1 MTKNQ
6 HQNGIIPGAGMVS
19 GPDDFSDGESAP
31 LTQDYGG
38 SQRTIVETKGWD
50 VFRNPPMKTDSNSG
64 SMANQKCLERMV
76 QIIKVIVY
84 LLVFV
89 IVLGSGVI
97 AKGTILFMTSQL
109 RQDRKML
116 YCNRQLDREN
126 QYIVT
131 LPEEERIA
139 WIWCIIIAFT
149 VPEFGTLVRSIR
161 MCIFKSWKKPQSM
174 HFLVVSIMETFHV
187 VGLALMFLAVLP
199 ELDVVKGAMLTNCV
213 CFVPGLLGL
222 LSHNKSK
229 DDSKRFVLVL
239 VDIAALAAQATSF
252 VLWPFLD
259 SSRRSLWLIPLTLIL
274 VSCGWWENY
283 VSIQS
288 RIGLIRS
295 LGRVKKE
302 MRLTRYFTY
311 MLVSVWKIMAF
322 FISSILI
329 LHIKGD
335 NVGHL
340 FSMLSSA
347 FGDHKITVTSI
358 KSINSGSLPDL
369 SEILTGDITEV
380 VNADFN
386 TPIYVLLLQIV
397 GAYFAYV
404 FGKFACKILIQGF
417 SYAFPVNLT
426 IPVSISLLIAAC
438 GLRNND
444 PCFFHGT
451 VPDYLFYESPLPNF
465 LNDFVSKQYAWVWLL
480 WLLSQTWI
488 TLHIWTPK
496 CERLAATEKLFV
508 VPMYDSLLID
518 QSMGLNRRRDDQPE
532 VKVEDLAE
540 IEKEKGDGDYET
552 IYEQTDGSTTPPSAV
567 KNSDHV
573 TRIYACATMWHE
585 NKEEMMEFLKSILR
599 LDEDQCARR
608 VAQKYLKVVDPD
620 YYEFET
626 HIFFDDAFELS
637 DHDENESQV
646 NRFVKLLV
654 GTLDEAAS
662 DVHKTRM
669 HVRAP
674 KKYPTPYGGRLV
686 WTLPGKTKMIAHL
699 KDKSKIRHRKR
710 WSQVMYMYYLL
721 GHRLMELPISVDRK
735 EVIAENTFL
744 LTLDGD
750 IDFQPA
756 AVKLLVD
763 LMKKNKNL
771 GAACGRIHP
780 VGSGPMVWYQ
790 MFEYAIG
797 HWLQKATEHMIGCVL
812 CSPGCFSLF
821 RGKALM
827 DDNVMKKYTTKSD
840 EARHYVQYDQGEDR
854 WLCTLLLQRG
864 YRVEYSAAS
873 DAYTHAPEGFNE
885 FYNQRRRWVPSTI
898 ANIMDLLMDAK
909 RTIKINDNISLPY
922 ISYQILLMGGTILGP
937 GTIFLMLVGAFVAAF
952 KIDNWTSFYYNI
964 IPILLFMIVC
974 FTCKSNVQLL
984 CAQILSTAYA
994 MIMMAVIVG
1003 TALQLGEDGIGSPSA
1018 IFLISLSSS
1027 FFIAACLHPQ
1037 EFWCIVPGIIY
1048 LLSIPSMYLL
1058 LILYSII
1065 NLNVVSWGTRE
1076 VQTKKT
1082 KKVVIAAV
1090 ISTIYAIVMTAVIIA
1105 FAINIIQESVMSPSA
1120 WFLFLMLGEFMIAGL
1135 LHPYEINCLLHGL
1148 IYYLAVPSMYVLLIT
1163 YSLCNLN
1170 NISWGTREIVTK
1182 KNNMELEQEKREAEE
1197 AKRKVKQKSLLGF
1210 LQNGAGNNDDD
1221 QGSIEIS
1228 LAGLFK
1234 CLLCTH
1240 GKPSAE
1246 KQQLVAIA
1254 ESLEQ
1259 LGKRLETIE
1268 RAVDPHSQV
1277 SGRRRPSSVGSRTA
1291 DHLGAIGE
1299 DPEDEEGSETETVT
1313 SQNTEGN
1320 RDGSNFLSR
1329 PYWLTDKGLKKGE
1342 VDVLSMQEEQFWK
1355 DLLEKYLY
1363 PIDEDKAEKARIA
1376 KDLKDLR
1383 DQSVFA
1389 FFMMNALFVLIV
1401 FLLQLNK
1408 DLLHIKWPFGIKTN
1422 VTYDHTTMETR
1433 IAADLIELRNKSVF
1447 AFLMFNALFV
1457 LIVFLLQLNKD
1468 QLHVVWPLGV
1478 KTNIT
1483 YVEETSEVHISK
1495 EYLQLEP
1502 IGLVFVFFF
1511 ALILV
1516 IQFTAM
1522 LFHRFGTLAH
1532 ILASTSLDCYKK
1544 TKDLS
1549 EEALLSKHA
1558 VDIVRDL
1565 QRLDGIEGDYE
1576 ESGSGPGRRKT
1587 IRNLEKSRRKTQA
1600 INTLDVAFRQRF
1612 FSMNEGAGL
1621 SRNMS
1626 TREAFKAFEGRRNS
1640 IMAMRRK
1647 SQMQTLGANNIYGVA
1662 GNPLGIQGRP
1672 SRSSQ
1677 ISVKDVFEGHPGATS
1692 GTGHVNAGYEG
1703 DDSPVNSLRL
1713 QNLGGSQVTW
1723 REANSNV

>member
-1 MTKNQ
+1 MSKSQ
-6 HQNGIIPGAGMVS
+6 QQNGMIGGG
-19 GPDDFSDGESAP
+19 GPVADTDDFSDGESTP
-31 LTQDYGG
+31 LTQDYGD
-38 SQRTIVETKGWD
+38 SQRTVVETKGWD
-50 VFRNPPMKTDSNSG
+50 VFRNPPPKIDSG
-64 SMANQKCLERMV
+64 SMANQRCLEMTV
-76 QIIKVIVY
+76 QITKVIVY

-89 IVLGSGVI
+89 IVLGSGVV

-109 RQDRKML
+109 RANRTIA
-116 YCNRQLDREN
+116 YCNKKLGRDRQWT
-126 QYIVT
+126 VT

-139 WIWCIIIAFT
+139 WIWCIIIAFA
-149 VPEFGTLVRSIR
+149 VPEFGTLIRSTRI
-161 MCIFKSWKKPQSM
+161 CIFKSWKKPPAS
-174 HFLVVSIMETFHV
+174 HFLLVFLMETFHV
-187 VGLALMFLAVLP
+187 TGLALMFMAVLP

-222 LSHNKSK
+222 LSRNKNK
-229 DDSKRFVLVL
+229 DESKRFVLVL
-239 VDIAALAAQATSF
+239 IDIAALAAQGTSF
-252 VLWPFLD
+252 FLWPLLD
-259 SSRRSLWLIPLTLIL
+259 SSRPSLWLIPPSLFL

-288 RIGLIRS
+288 PIGFVRA

-311 MLVSVWKIMAF
+311 MFISVWKIVAF
-322 FISSILI
+322 FISTLLI
-329 LHIKGD
+329 LHVKGET
-335 NVGHL
+335 VGHL
-340 FSMLSSA
+340 FTMLSDA
-347 FGDHKITVTSI
+347 FGSHDIMAWTQRAEATDKITDVADILDIGDTVPVP
-358 KSINSGSLPDL
+358 GSVD
-369 SEILTGDITEV
+369 
-380 VNADFN
+380 
-386 TPIYVLLLQIV
+386 TPIYVLLLQIF
-397 GAYFAYV
+397 GAYFTYI

-438 GLRNND
+438 GLRNTD
-444 PCFFHGT
+444 PCIFQGT
-451 VPDYLFYESPLPNF
+451 IPDYLFYESPPTHF
-465 LNDFVSKQYAWVWLL
+465 INDFVSKQYAWVWLL

-488 TLHIWTPK
+488 TLHVWTPK

-508 VPMYDSLLID
+508 VPMYNSLLID
-518 QSMGLNRRRDDQPE
+518 QSMGLNRKRDDQPE

-552 IYEQTDGSTTPPSAV
+552 IYEQTDGTTTPPSAV
-567 KNSDHV
+567 KSSDHV

-637 DHDENESQV
+637 DHDENEQQV

-662 DVHKTRM
+662 DVHQTRM

-735 EVIAENTFL
+735 EVIAENTYL

-827 DDNVMKKYTTKSD
+827 DDNVMKKYTTRSD

-964 IPILLFMIVC
+964 IPILFFMLVC
-974 FTCKSNVQLL
+974 FTCKASIQLL
-984 CAQILSTAYA
+984 CAQILSTGYA

-1076 VQTKKT
+1076 VQVKKT
-1082 KKVVIAAV
+1082 KK
-1090 ISTIYAIVMTAVIIA
+1090 
-1105 FAINIIQESVMSPSA
+1105 
-1120 WFLFLMLGEFMIAGL
+1120 
-1135 LHPYEINCLLHGL
+1135 
-1148 IYYLAVPSMYVLLIT
+1148 
-1163 YSLCNLN
+1163 
-1170 NISWGTREIVTK
+1170 
-1182 KNNMELEQEKREAEE
+1182 ELEQEKKEAEE
-1197 AKRKVKQKSLLGF
+1197 AKRKAKQKSLLGF
-1210 LQNGAGNNDDD
+1210 LQSGVGSNDDEE
-1221 QGSIEIS
+1221 GSIEIS
-1228 LAGLFK
+1228 LSGLFK
-1234 CLLCTH
+1234 CMFCTH
-1240 GKPSAE
+1240 GQTSNE

-1259 LGKRLETIE
+1259 VSKRLEVIE
-1268 RAVDPHSQV
+1268 RAVDPHGVTS
-1277 SGRRRPSSVGSRTA
+1277 RRRASSVGSRTA

-1299 DPEDEEGSETETVT
+1299 DPAEDQDCHSEAETVT

-1320 RDGSNFLSR
+1320 REANNFLSR
-1329 PYWLTDKGLKKGE
+1329 PYWLSDEGLKKGE
-1342 VDVLSMQEEQFWK
+1342 IDVLSLQEELFWK

-1408 DLLHIKWPFGIKTN
+1408 DLLHVKWPFGIKTN
-1422 VTYDHTTMETR
+1422 ITYDDH
-1433 IAADLIELRNKSVF
+1433 S
-1447 AFLMFNALFV
+1447 
-1457 LIVFLLQLNKD
+1457 Q
-1468 QLHVVWPLGV
+1468 
-1478 KTNIT
+1478 
-1483 YVEETSEVHISK
+1483 EVHITK

-1522 LFHRFGTLAH
+1522 LFHRFGTFAH
-1532 ILASTSLDCYKK
+1532 ILASTSLDWYCCKK

-1558 VDIVRDL
+1558 VEIVRDL
-1565 QRLDGIEGDYE
+1565 QRLDGMEGDYE
-1576 ESGSGPGRRKT
+1576 EGSGSGPGRRKT

-1612 FSMNEGAGL
+1612 FSMSEGNGL
-1621 SRNMS
+1621 PRNMS
-1626 TREAFKAFEGRRNS
+1626 TRRSAKAFKAFEGRRNS

-1677 ISVKDVFEGHPGATS
+1677 ISVKDVFEGHAGHTNSAYEPDEN
-1692 GTGHVNAGYEG
+1692 TG
-1703 DDSPVNSLRL
+1703 SSLRL
-1713 QNLGGSQVTW
+1713 HNLGQSTW
-1723 REANSNV
+1723 RDANTNI

>member
-1 MTKNQ
+1 MSKNQ
-6 HQNGIIPGAGMVS
+6 QQNGMIPGGGGVAVA
-19 GPDDFSDGESAP
+19 DDFSDGESTP
-31 LTQDYGG
+31 LAQDYGD
-38 SQRTIVETKGWD
+38 SQRTVVETKGWD
-50 VFRNPPMKTDSNSG
+50 VFRNPPPKIDSG
-64 SMANQKCLERMV
+64 SMANQRCLEATV
-76 QIIKVIVY
+76 QITKVVVY

-89 IVLGSGVI
+89 IVLGSGVV

-109 RQDRKML
+109 RADRTIV
-116 YCNRQLDREN
+116 YCNRQLGRDK
-126 QYIVT
+126 QFVVT

-139 WIWCIIIAFT
+139 WIWCIIIAFA
-149 VPEFGTLVRSIR
+149 VPEFGTLIRSIR
-161 MCIFKSWKKPQSM
+161 ICIFKSWKKPPIS
-174 HFLVVSIMETFHV
+174 HFLLVFLMETFHV

-199 ELDVVKGAMLTNCV
+199 DLDVVKGAMLTNCV

-222 LSHNKSK
+222 LSRNKNK
-229 DDSKRFVLVL
+229 DESKRCVLVL
-239 VDIAALAAQATSF
+239 IDIAALAAQGTSF
-252 VLWPFLD
+252 FLWPLLD
-259 SSRRSLWLIPLTLIL
+259 SSRQSLWLIPPTLFL

-283 VSIQS
+283 VSMQS
-288 RIGLIRS
+288 PIGFVRS

-302 MRLTRYFTY
+302 LRLTRYFTY
-311 MLVSVWKIMAF
+311 MFMSVWKIVAF
-322 FISSILI
+322 FISCLLI
-329 LHIKGD
+329 LHMKGD
-335 NVGHL
+335 TVGHL
-340 FSMLSSA
+340 FSMLSTA
-347 FGDHKITVTSI
+347 FGDHKITVSMVRSETSSTI
-358 KSINSGSLPDL
+358 TDIADVLQ
-369 SEILTGDITEV
+369 IGDPISMDASVT
-380 VNADFN
+380 
-386 TPIYVLLLQIV
+386 TPIYVLLLQIF
-397 GAYFAYV
+397 GAYFAYI

-438 GLRNND
+438 GLRNGD
-444 PCFFHGT
+444 PCIFHGT
-451 VPDYLFYESPLPNF
+451 IPDYLFYESPPQYF

-488 TLHIWTPK
+488 TLHVWTPK
-496 CERLAATEKLFV
+496 CERLASTEKLFV
-508 VPMYDSLLID
+508 MPMYDSLLID
-518 QSMGLNRRRDDQPE
+518 QSMGLNRKRDDQPE

-567 KNSDHV
+567 KSSDHV

-626 HIFFDDAFELS
+626 HIFFDDAYELS

-662 DVHKTRM
+662 DVHQTRM

-735 EVIAENTFL
+735 EVIAENTYL

-827 DDNVMKKYTTKSD
+827 DDNVMKKYTTRSD

-964 IPILLFMIVC
+964 IPILLFMIIC
-974 FTCKSNVQLL
+974 FTCKS
-984 CAQILSTAYA
+984 
-994 MIMMAVIVG
+994 
-1003 TALQLGEDGIGSPSA
+1003 
-1018 IFLISLSSS
+1018 
-1027 FFIAACLHPQ
+1027 
-1037 EFWCIVPGIIY
+1037 
-1048 LLSIPSMYLL
+1048 SI
-1058 LILYSII
+1058 
-1065 NLNVVSWGTRE
+1065 
-1076 VQTKKT
+1076 Q
-1082 KKVVIAAV
+1082 
-1090 ISTIYAIVMTAVIIA
+1090 
-1105 FAINIIQESVMSPSA
+1105 
-1120 WFLFLMLGEFMIAGL
+1120 
-1135 LHPYEINCLLHGL
+1135 
-1148 IYYLAVPSMYVLLIT
+1148 
-1163 YSLCNLN
+1163 
-1170 NISWGTREIVTK
+1170 
-1182 KNNMELEQEKREAEE
+1182 ELEQEKKEAEE
-1197 AKRKVKQKSLLGF
+1197 AKRKAKQKSLLGF
-1210 LQNGAGNNDDD
+1210 LQNGVGSNDDEE
-1221 QGSIEIS
+1221 GSIEIS

-1234 CLLCTH
+1234 CMFCTH
-1240 GKPSAE
+1240 GQTSNE

-1254 ESLEQ
+1254 ESLEH
-1259 LGKRLETIE
+1259 LGKRLEGIE
-1268 RAVDPHSQV
+1268 RGLDPHGAGN
-1277 SGRRRPSSVGSRTA
+1277 SGRRRASSVGSRTA

-1299 DPEDEEGSETETVT
+1299 DPAEDQDCQSDTETVT

-1320 RDGSNFLSR
+1320 REGSNFLSR
-1329 PYWLTDKGLKKGE
+1329 PYWLSDDGLKKGE
-1342 VDVLSMQEEQFWK
+1342 VDVLSLQEELFWK

-1376 KDLKDLR
+1376 
-1383 DQSVFA
+1383 
-1389 FFMMNALFVLIV
+1389 
-1401 FLLQLNK
+1401 
-1408 DLLHIKWPFGIKTN
+1408 G
-1422 VTYDHTTMETR
+1422 
-1433 IAADLIELRNKSVF
+1433 DLIELRNKSVF
-1447 AFLMFNALFV
+1447 AFFMFNALFV

-1483 YVEETSEVHISK
+1483 FIEETSEVHITK

-1522 LFHRFGTLAH
+1522 LFHRFGTFAH
-1532 ILASTSLDCYKK
+1532 ILASTSLDWYCCKK

-1558 VDIVRDL
+1558 VEIVRDL
-1565 QRLDGIEGDYE
+1565 QRLDGMEGDYE
-1576 ESGSGPGRRKT
+1576 EGSGSGPGRRKT

-1612 FSMNEGAGL
+1612 FSMSEGNGL
-1621 SRNMS
+1621 PRNMS
-1626 TREAFKAFEGRRNS
+1626 TRRSAKAFKAFEGRRNS
-1640 IMAMRRK
+1640 IMAQRRK

-1677 ISVKDVFEGHPGATS
+1677 ISVKDVFEGHAGHANSAYEPDEN
-1692 GTGHVNAGYEG
+1692 TG
-1703 DDSPVNSLRL
+1703 SSLRL
-1713 QNLGGSQVTW
+1713 QNLGQSTW
-1723 REANSNV
+1723 REANTNI

>member
-1 MTKNQ
+1 M
-6 HQNGIIPGAGMVS
+6 A
-19 GPDDFSDGESAP
+19 DDFSDGESTP
-31 LTQDYGG
+31 LAQDYGD
-38 SQRTIVETKGWD
+38 SQRTVVETKGWD
-50 VFRNPPMKTDSNSG
+50 VFRNPPPKIDSG
-64 SMANQKCLERMV
+64 SMANQRCLEATV
-76 QIIKVIVY
+76 QITKVVVY

-89 IVLGSGVI
+89 IVLGSGVV

-109 RQDRKML
+109 RADRTIVH
-116 YCNRQLDREN
+116 CNRQLGRDK
-126 QYIVT
+126 QFVVT

-139 WIWCIIIAFT
+139 WIWCIIIAFA
-149 VPEFGTLVRSIR
+149 VPEFGTLIRSIR
-161 MCIFKSWKKPQSM
+161 ICIFKSWKKPPIS
-174 HFLVVSIMETFHV
+174 HFLLVFLMETFHV

-199 ELDVVKGAMLTNCV
+199 DLDVVKGAMLTNCV

-222 LSHNKSK
+222 LSRNKNK
-229 DDSKRFVLVL
+229 DESKRCVLVL
-239 VDIAALAAQATSF
+239 IDIAALAAQGTSF
-252 VLWPFLD
+252 FLWPLLD
-259 SSRRSLWLIPLTLIL
+259 SSRQSLWLIPPTLFL

-283 VSIQS
+283 VSMQS
-288 RIGLIRS
+288 PIGFVRS

-302 MRLTRYFTY
+302 LRLTRYFTY
-311 MLVSVWKIMAF
+311 MFMSVWKIMAF
-322 FISSILI
+322 FISCLLI
-329 LHIKGD
+329 LHMKGD
-335 NVGHL
+335 TVGHL
-340 FSMLSSA
+340 FSMLSTA
-347 FGDHKITVTSI
+347 FGDHKITVSMVRSETSSTI
-358 KSINSGSLPDL
+358 TDIADVLQ
-369 SEILTGDITEV
+369 IGDPISMDASVT
-380 VNADFN
+380 
-386 TPIYVLLLQIV
+386 TPIYVLLLQIF
-397 GAYFAYV
+397 GAYFAYI

-438 GLRNND
+438 GLRNGD
-444 PCFFHGT
+444 PCIFHGT
-451 VPDYLFYESPLPNF
+451 IPDYLFYESPPQYF

-488 TLHIWTPK
+488 TLHVWTPK
-496 CERLAATEKLFV
+496 CERLASTEKLFV
-508 VPMYDSLLID
+508 MPMYDSLLID
-518 QSMGLNRRRDDQPE
+518 QSMGLNRKRDDQPE

-567 KNSDHV
+567 KSSDHV

-626 HIFFDDAFELS
+626 HIFFDDAYELS

-662 DVHKTRM
+662 DVHQTRM

-735 EVIAENTFL
+735 EVIAENTYL

-827 DDNVMKKYTTKSD
+827 DDNVMKKYTTRSD

-964 IPILLFMIVC
+964 IPILLFMIIC
-974 FTCKSNVQLL
+974 FTCKSNIQVIVALL
-984 CAQILSTAYA
+984 LSTAYGLI
-994 MIMMAVIVG
+994 MIAVIVG
-1003 TALQLGEDGIGSPSA
+1003 IAISIVQDGVLSPSA
-1018 IFLISLSSS
+1018 MFLI
-1027 FFIAACLHPQ
+1027 
-1037 EFWCIVPGIIY
+1037 
-1048 LLSIPSMYLL
+1048 L
-1058 LILYSII
+1058 LIGQL
-1065 NLNVVSWGTRE
+1065 
-1076 VQTKKT
+1076 
-1082 KKVVIAAV
+1082 VI
-1090 ISTIYAIVMTAVIIA
+1090 T
-1105 FAINIIQESVMSPSA
+1105 
-1120 WFLFLMLGEFMIAGL
+1120 GL
-1135 LHPYEINCLLHGL
+1135 LHPVEFLCLIHS
-1148 IYYLAVPSMYVLLIT
+1148 IMYFVTVPSMYVLLII
-1163 YSLCNLN
+1163 YAVFNLN
-1170 NISWGTREIVTK
+1170 DITWGTREVKAK
-1182 KNNMELEQEKREAEE
+1182 KTAAELEQEKKEAEE
-1197 AKRKVKQKSLLGF
+1197 AKRKTKQKSLLGF
-1210 LQNGAGNNDDD
+1210 LQNGVGSNDDEE
-1221 QGSIEIS
+1221 GSIEIS

-1234 CLLCTH
+1234 CMFCTH
-1240 GKPSAE
+1240 GQTSNE

-1254 ESLEQ
+1254 ESLEH
-1259 LGKRLETIE
+1259 LGKRLEGIE
-1268 RAVDPHSQV
+1268 RGLDPHGAGN
-1277 SGRRRPSSVGSRTA
+1277 SGRRRASSVGSRTA

-1299 DPEDEEGSETETVT
+1299 DPAEDQDCHSDTETVT

-1320 RDGSNFLSR
+1320 REGSNFLSR
-1329 PYWLTDKGLKKGE
+1329 PYWLSDDGLKKGE
-1342 VDVLSMQEEQFWK
+1342 VDVLSLQEELFWK

-1389 FFMMNALFVLIV
+1389 FFMLNALFVLIV

-1408 DLLHIKWPFGIKTN
+1408 DLLHVKWPFGIKTN
-1422 VTYDHTTMETR
+1422 ITYDE
-1433 IAADLIELRNKSVF
+1433 SS
-1447 AFLMFNALFV
+1447 
-1457 LIVFLLQLNKD
+1457 Q
-1468 QLHVVWPLGV
+1468 
-1478 KTNIT
+1478 
-1483 YVEETSEVHISK
+1483 EVHITK

-1522 LFHRFGTLAH
+1522 LFHRFGTFAH
-1532 ILASTSLDCYKK
+1532 ILASTSLDWYCCKK

-1558 VDIVRDL
+1558 VEIVRDL
-1565 QRLDGIEGDYE
+1565 QRLDGMEGDYE
-1576 ESGSGPGRRKT
+1576 EGSGSGPGRRKT

-1612 FSMNEGAGL
+1612 FSMSEGNGL
-1621 SRNMS
+1621 PRNMS
-1626 TREAFKAFEGRRNS
+1626 TRRSAKAFKAFEGRRNS
-1640 IMAMRRK
+1640 IMAQRRK

-1677 ISVKDVFEGHPGATS
+1677 ISVKDVFEGHAGHANSAYEPDEN
-1692 GTGHVNAGYEG
+1692 TG
-1703 DDSPVNSLRL
+1703 SSLRL
-1713 QNLGGSQVTW
+1713 QNLGQSTW
-1723 REANSNV
+1723 REANTNI

>member
-1 MTKNQ
+1 MSKNQ
-6 HQNGIIPGAGMVS
+6 QPNGMIPGGDAVVGA
-19 GPDDFSDGESAP
+19 DDFSDGESTP
-31 LTQDYGG
+31 LTQDYGD
-38 SQRTIVETKGWD
+38 SQRTVVETKGWD
-50 VFRNPPMKTDSNSG
+50 VFRNPPPKIDSG
-64 SMANQKCLERMV
+64 SMANQRCLEVTV
-76 QIIKVIVY
+76 QITKMIVY

-89 IVLGSGVI
+89 IVLGSGVV

-109 RQDRKML
+109 RANRTIV
-116 YCNRQLDREN
+116 YCNRKLGRDKQWMA
-126 QYIVT
+126 T

-139 WIWCIIIAFT
+139 WIWCIIIAFA
-149 VPEFGTLVRSIR
+149 VPEFGTLIRSIR
-161 MCIFKSWKKPQSM
+161 ICIFKSWKKPPVS
-174 HFLVVSIMETFHV
+174 HFLLVFLMETFHV
-187 VGLALMFLAVLP
+187 AGLALMFMAVLP

-222 LSHNKSK
+222 LSRNKNK
-229 DDSKRFVLVL
+229 DESKRFVLVL
-239 VDIAALAAQATSF
+239 IDIAALAAQGTSF
-252 VLWPFLD
+252 FLWPLLD
-259 SSRRSLWLIPLTLIL
+259 SSRPSLWLIPPSLFL

-283 VSIQS
+283 VSMQS
-288 RIGLIRS
+288 PIGFVRS

-311 MLVSVWKIMAF
+311 MFIPLWKIVAF
-322 FISSILI
+322 IICSMLI
-329 LHIKGD
+329 LHIKGQT
-335 NVGHL
+335 VGHL
-340 FSMLSSA
+340 FTMLSDA
-347 FGDHKITVTSI
+347 FGSHDIMVSAVRFDATDRITDI
-358 KSINSGSLPDL
+358 ADIL
-369 SEILTGDITEV
+369 EIGDKEPVPAST
-380 VNADFN
+380 D
-386 TPIYVLLLQIV
+386 TPIYVLLLQIF
-397 GAYFAYV
+397 GAYFTYV

-438 GLRNND
+438 GLRNDD
-444 PCFFHGT
+444 PCIFQDT
-451 VPDYLFYESPLPNF
+451 IPYYLFYESPPSHF

-488 TLHIWTPK
+488 TLHVWTPK

-508 VPMYDSLLID
+508 VPMYNSLLID
-518 QSMGLNRRRDDQPE
+518 QSMGLNRKRDDQPE

-567 KNSDHV
+567 KSSDHV

-662 DVHKTRM
+662 DVHQTRM

-735 EVIAENTFL
+735 EVIAENTYL

-827 DDNVMKKYTTKSD
+827 DDNVMKKYTTKSE

-964 IPILLFMIVC
+964 IPILLFVIVC
-974 FTCKSNVQLL
+974 FTCK
-984 CAQILSTAYA
+984 A
-994 MIMMAVIVG
+994 
-1003 TALQLGEDGIGSPSA
+1003 
-1018 IFLISLSSS
+1018 
-1027 FFIAACLHPQ
+1027 
-1037 EFWCIVPGIIY
+1037 
-1048 LLSIPSMYLL
+1048 
-1058 LILYSII
+1058 
-1065 NLNVVSWGTRE
+1065 
-1076 VQTKKT
+1076 
-1082 KKVVIAAV
+1082 
-1090 ISTIYAIVMTAVIIA
+1090 
-1105 FAINIIQESVMSPSA
+1105 NIQ
-1120 WFLFLMLGEFMIAGL
+1120 
-1135 LHPYEINCLLHGL
+1135 
-1148 IYYLAVPSMYVLLIT
+1148 
-1163 YSLCNLN
+1163 
-1170 NISWGTREIVTK
+1170 
-1182 KNNMELEQEKREAEE
+1182 ELEQEKKEAEE
-1197 AKRKVKQKSLLGF
+1197 AKRKAKQKSLLGF
-1210 LQNGAGNNDDD
+1210 LQNGVGSNDDEE
-1221 QGSIEIS
+1221 GSIEIS

-1234 CLLCTH
+1234 CMFCTH
-1240 GKPSAE
+1240 GQTSNE

-1259 LGKRLETIE
+1259 VGKRLEVIE
-1268 RAVDPHSQV
+1268 RAVDPHGVTS
-1277 SGRRRPSSVGSRTA
+1277 RRRASSVGSRTA

-1299 DPEDEEGSETETVT
+1299 DPAEDQDCQSEAETVT

-1320 RDGSNFLSR
+1320 REGSNFLSR
-1329 PYWLTDKGLKKGE
+1329 PYWLSDEGLKKGE
-1342 VDVLSMQEEQFWK
+1342 IDVLSLQEEQFWK

-1376 KDLKDLR
+1376 
-1383 DQSVFA
+1383 
-1389 FFMMNALFVLIV
+1389 
-1401 FLLQLNK
+1401 
-1408 DLLHIKWPFGIKTN
+1408 
-1422 VTYDHTTMETR
+1422 
-1433 IAADLIELRNKSVF
+1433 ADLIELRNKSVF
-1447 AFLMFNALFV
+1447 AFFMFNALFV

-1478 KTNIT
+1478 RTNIT
-1483 YVEETSEVHISK
+1483 YIEETSEVHVTK

-1522 LFHRFGTLAH
+1522 LFHRFGTFAH
-1532 ILASTSLDCYKK
+1532 ILASTSLDWYCCKK

-1558 VDIVRDL
+1558 VEIVRDL
-1565 QRLDGIEGDYE
+1565 QRLDGMEGDYE
-1576 ESGSGPGRRKT
+1576 EGSGSGPGRRKT

-1600 INTLDVAFRQRF
+1600 INTLDVAFRRRF
-1612 FSMNEGAGL
+1612 FNDGNGL
-1621 SRNMS
+1621 PRNMS
-1626 TREAFKAFEGRRNS
+1626 TRRSAKAFKAFEGRRNS

-1677 ISVKDVFEGHPGATS
+1677 ISVKDVFEGHANSAYEPDEN
-1692 GTGHVNAGYEG
+1692 TG
-1703 DDSPVNSLRL
+1703 SSLRL
-1713 QNLGGSQVTW
+1713 HNLGQSTW
-1723 REANSNV
+1723 REANTNI

>member
-1 MTKNQ
+1 MTGVAFSPIDRMSKNQ
-6 HQNGIIPGAGMVS
+6 QQNGMIPGGGA
-19 GPDDFSDGESAP
+19 DDFSDGESTP
-31 LTQDYGG
+31 LTQDYGD
-38 SQRTIVETKGWD
+38 SQRTVVETKGWD
-50 VFRNPPMKTDSNSG
+50 VFRNPPPKIDSG
-64 SMANQKCLERMV
+64 SMANQRCLEMTV
-76 QIIKVIVY
+76 QITKVVVY
-84 LLVFV
+84 FLVFV
-89 IVLGSGVI
+89 IVLGSSAV

-109 RQDRKML
+109 RSNRSID
-116 YCNRQLDREN
+116 YCNRQLGREK
-126 QYIVT
+126 QFIAT

-139 WIWCIIIAFT
+139 WIWCIIIAFA
-149 VPEFGTLVRSIR
+149 VPEFGTLIRSIR
-161 MCIFKSWKKPQSM
+161 ICIFKSWKKPPPS
-174 HFLVVSIMETFHV
+174 HFLIVFLMETFHV
-187 VGLALMFLAVLP
+187 VGLALMFMAVLP
-199 ELDVVKGAMLTNCV
+199 DLDVVKGAMLTNCV

-222 LSHNKSK
+222 LSRNKNK
-229 DDSKRFVLVL
+229 DESKRFVLVL
-239 VDIAALAAQATSF
+239 IDIAALAAQGTSF
-252 VLWPFLD
+252 FLWPLLD
-259 SSRRSLWLIPLTLIL
+259 SSRPSLWLIPPALFL

-283 VSIQS
+283 ISMQS
-288 RIGLIRS
+288 PIGFVRS

-302 MRLTRYFTY
+302 LKLTRYFTY
-311 MLVSVWKIMAF
+311 MFISVWKIVAF
-322 FISSILI
+322 FISTLLI
-329 LHIKGD
+329 LYMKGD
-335 NVGHL
+335 TVGHL
-340 FSMLSSA
+340 FTMLSSA
-347 FGDHKITVTSI
+347 FGSHQITVSQVRFDTSSRI
-358 KSINSGSLPDL
+358 TDIADVLETGEK
-369 SEILTGDITEV
+369 ILRP
-380 VNADFN
+380 ADTI
-386 TPIYVLLLQIV
+386 TPIYVLLLQIF
-397 GAYFAYV
+397 GAYFAYI

-438 GLRNND
+438 GLRNGD

-451 VPDYLFYESPLPNF
+451 IPDYLFYESPPLYF

-488 TLHIWTPK
+488 TLHVWTPK

-518 QSMGLNRRRDDQPE
+518 QSMGLNRKRDDQPE

-552 IYEQTDGSTTPPSAV
+552 IYERTDGSTTPPSAV
-567 KNSDHV
+567 KSSDHV

-608 VAQKYLKVVDPD
+608 VTQKYLKVVDPD

-637 DHDENESQV
+637 DHNEDELQV

-662 DVHKTRM
+662 DVHQTRM
-669 HVRAP
+669 HVRAA

-735 EVIAENTFL
+735 EVIAENTYL

-827 DDNVMKKYTTKSD
+827 DDNVMKKYTTRSD

-964 IPILLFMIVC
+964 IPILLFMLIC
-974 FTCKSNVQLL
+974 FTCKANIQVFVAGIFSALYGMVMVSVFVGIAINV
-984 CAQILSTAYA
+984 
-994 MIMMAVIVG
+994 VEDG
-1003 TALQLGEDGIGSPSA
+1003 TALSPSA
-1018 IFLISLSSS
+1018 LFLMMMIGQLV
-1027 FFIAACLHPQ
+1027 IAAFMHPS
-1037 EFWCIVPGIIY
+1037 EYYCFKYIVVYIIT
-1048 LLSIPSMYLL
+1048 LPSMYLL
-1058 LILYSII
+1058 LIVYSVV
-1065 NLNVVSWGTRE
+1065 NLNDITWGTRE
-1076 VQTKKT
+1076 VKK
-1082 KKVVIAAV
+1082 KL
-1090 ISTIYAIVMTAVIIA
+1090 TA
-1105 FAINIIQESVMSPSA
+1105 
-1120 WFLFLMLGEFMIAGL
+1120 
-1135 LHPYEINCLLHGL
+1135 
-1148 IYYLAVPSMYVLLIT
+1148 
-1163 YSLCNLN
+1163 
-1170 NISWGTREIVTK
+1170 K
-1182 KNNMELEQEKREAEE
+1182 ELEQEKKEAEE
-1197 AKRKVKQKSLLGF
+1197 AKRKAKHKSLLGF
-1210 LQNGAGNNDDD
+1210 FQNGVGANDDEE
-1221 QGSIEIS
+1221 GSIEIS

-1234 CLLCTH
+1234 CMFCTH
-1240 GKPSAE
+1240 GQTSGE
-1246 KQQLVAIA
+1246 KEQLVTIG
-1254 ESLEQ
+1254 ESLDH
-1259 LGKRLETIE
+1259 LGKRLEVIE
-1268 RAVDPHSQV
+1268 RAVDPHGHASNK
-1277 SGRRRPSSVGSRTA
+1277 RRASSVGSRTA
-1291 DHLGAIGE
+1291 ATLDDIGE
-1299 DPEDEEGSETETVT
+1299 DPAEDRECHSDTETVT

-1320 RDGSNFLSR
+1320 REGNNFPSR
-1329 PYWLTDKGLKKGE
+1329 PFWLSDEGLKKGE
-1342 VDVLSMQEEQFWK
+1342 IDVLSLQEEQFWK

-1376 KDLKDLR
+1376 
-1383 DQSVFA
+1383 
-1389 FFMMNALFVLIV
+1389 
-1401 FLLQLNK
+1401 
-1408 DLLHIKWPFGIKTN
+1408 
-1422 VTYDHTTMETR
+1422 
-1433 IAADLIELRNKSVF
+1433 ADLIELRNKSVF
-1447 AFLMFNALFV
+1447 AFFMFNALFV

-1483 YVEETSEVHISK
+1483 YIEETSEVRITK

-1522 LFHRFGTLAH
+1522 LFHRFGTFAH
-1532 ILASTSLDCYKK
+1532 ILASTSLDWHCCKK

-1549 EEALLSKHA
+1549 DEALLPKDA
-1558 VDIVRDL
+1558 VEIVRDL
-1565 QRLDGIEGDYE
+1565 QRLDGMEGDYE
-1576 ESGSGPGRRKT
+1576 EGSGSGPGRRKT

-1612 FSMNEGAGL
+1612 FSMSDGNGL
-1621 SRNMS
+1621 PRNMS
-1626 TREAFKAFEGRRNS
+1626 TRRSARAFKAFEGRRNS

-1647 SQMQTLGANNIYGVA
+1647 SQMQTLGANNPYGVA

-1677 ISVKDVFEGHPGATS
+1677 ISVKDVFEGHAGHTNSAYEPDEN
-1692 GTGHVNAGYEG
+1692 TG
-1703 DDSPVNSLRL
+1703 NSLRL
-1713 QNLGGSQVTW
+1713 QNLGQKRDLPTTLSSRVQVGR
-1723 REANSNV
+1723 REAHL

>member
-1 MTKNQ
+1 MSKNQ
-6 HQNGIIPGAGMVS
+6 PQNGMLPGDAVVAGA
-19 GPDDFSDGESAP
+19 DDFSDGESTP
-31 LTQDYGG
+31 LSQDYGE
-38 SQRTIVETKGWD
+38 SQRMVVETKGWD
-50 VFRNPPMKTDSNSG
+50 VFRNPPPKIDSG
-64 SMANQKCLERMV
+64 SMANQRCLEVTV
-76 QIIKVIVY
+76 QITKVIVY

-89 IVLGSGVI
+89 IVLGSGVV

-109 RQDRKML
+109 KADRKID
-116 YCNRQLDREN
+116 YCNRQLGRDK
-126 QYIVT
+126 QFVVT

-139 WIWCIIIAFT
+139 WIWCIIIAFA
-149 VPEFGTLVRSIR
+149 VPEFGTLIRSLRI
-161 MCIFKSWKKPQSM
+161 CIFKSWKKPPIS
-174 HFLVVSIMETFHV
+174 HFLLVFLMETFHV
-187 VGLALMFLAVLP
+187 VGLALMFMAVLP
-199 ELDVVKGAMLTNCV
+199 DLDVVQGAMLTNCV

-222 LSHNKSK
+222 LSRNKNK
-229 DDSKRFVLVL
+229 EESKRFVLVL
-239 VDIAALAAQATSF
+239 IDIAALAAQGTSF
-252 VLWPFLD
+252 VLWPLLD
-259 SSRRSLWLIPLTLIL
+259 SSKPSLWLIGPALFL

-283 VSIQS
+283 VSMQS
-288 RIGLIRS
+288 PIGFVRS

-302 MRLTRYFTY
+302 LRLTRYFTY
-311 MLVSVWKIMAF
+311 LFVSAWKIVGF
-322 FISSILI
+322 FISALLI
-329 LHIKGD
+329 LYVKGET
-335 NVGHL
+335 VGHL
-340 FSMLSSA
+340 FTMLSSA
-347 FGDHKITVTSI
+347 FGNHKIMVSKI
-358 KSINSGSLPDL
+358 RPD
-369 SEILTGDITEV
+369 SSSRITDISDVIEIGDKIPIDASV
-380 VNADFN
+380 N
-386 TPIYVLLLQIV
+386 TPIYVLLLQIF
-397 GAYFAYV
+397 GAYFAYI

-426 IPVSISLLIAAC
+426 IPVSISFLIAAC
-438 GLRNND
+438 GLRNGD
-444 PCFFHGT
+444 PCIFHGT
-451 VPDYLFYESPLPNF
+451 FPDYLFYESPPPYF

-488 TLHIWTPK
+488 TLHVWTPK

-508 VPMYDSLLID
+508 VPMYNSLLID
-518 QSMGLNRRRDDQPE
+518 QSMGLNRKRDDQPE

-552 IYEQTDGSTTPPSAV
+552 IYEQTDATTTPPSAV
-567 KNSDHV
+567 KSSDHV

-626 HIFFDDAFELS
+626 HIFFDDAFELA

-662 DVHKTRM
+662 DVHQTRM

-735 EVIAENTFL
+735 EVIAENTYL

-827 DDNVMKKYTTKSD
+827 DDNVMKKYTTRSD

-898 ANIMDLLMDAK
+898 ANIMDLLVDAK

-964 IPILLFMIVC
+964 IPILLFMIIC
-974 FTCKSNVQLL
+974 FTCKANIQLL
-984 CAQILSTAYA
+984 CAQILSTGYA

-1076 VQTKKT
+1076 VQVKKT
-1082 KKVVIAAV
+1082 KK
-1090 ISTIYAIVMTAVIIA
+1090 
-1105 FAINIIQESVMSPSA
+1105 
-1120 WFLFLMLGEFMIAGL
+1120 
-1135 LHPYEINCLLHGL
+1135 
-1148 IYYLAVPSMYVLLIT
+1148 
-1163 YSLCNLN
+1163 
-1170 NISWGTREIVTK
+1170 
-1182 KNNMELEQEKREAEE
+1182 ELEQEKREAEE
-1197 AKRKVKQKSLLGF
+1197 AKRKAKQKSLLGF
-1210 LQNGAGNNDDD
+1210 LQNGVGSNDDEE
-1221 QGSIEIS
+1221 GSIEIS

-1234 CLLCTH
+1234 CMFCTH
-1240 GKPSAE
+1240 GQTSNE

-1254 ESLEQ
+1254 ESLDL
-1259 LGKRLETIE
+1259 LGKRLETME
-1268 RAVDPHSQV
+1268 RVLDPHGHAS
-1277 SGRRRPSSVGSRTA
+1277 SRRRASSVGSRTA

-1299 DPEDEEGSETETVT
+1299 EPAEDQGCHSDTETVT

-1320 RDGSNFLSR
+1320 HEVSTFVSR
-1329 PYWLTDKGLKKGE
+1329 PYWLSDEGLKKGE
-1342 VDVLSMQEEQFWK
+1342 IDVLSLQEEQFWK

-1408 DLLHIKWPFGIKTN
+1408 DLLHVKWPCGI
-1422 VTYDHTTMETR
+1422 
-1433 IAADLIELRNKSVF
+1433 
-1447 AFLMFNALFV
+1447 
-1457 LIVFLLQLNKD
+1457 
-1468 QLHVVWPLGV
+1468 

-1483 YVEETSEVHISK
+1483 YDEATQEVHITK

-1522 LFHRFGTLAH
+1522 LFHRFGTFAH
-1532 ILASTSLDCYKK
+1532 ILASTSLDWYCCKK

-1558 VDIVRDL
+1558 VEIVRDL
-1565 QRLDGIEGDYE
+1565 QRLDGMEGDYE
-1576 ESGSGPGRRKT
+1576 EGSGSGPGRRKT

-1612 FSMNEGAGL
+1612 FSMSEGNGL
-1621 SRNMS
+1621 PRNMS
-1626 TREAFKAFEGRRNS
+1626 TRRSAKAFKAFEGRRNS
-1640 IMAMRRK
+1640 IIAMRRK

-1677 ISVKDVFEGHPGATS
+1677 ISVKDVFEGHG
-1692 GTGHVNAGYEG
+1692 GHVNVAYQQDENTG
-1703 DDSPVNSLRL
+1703 SSLRL
-1713 QNLGGSQVTW
+1713 HNLGQSTW
-1723 REANSNV
+1723 REANTNI